1 MESSGELKLESEAQ
15 QNEAPEGSVVDTGSG
30 VTGELIIN

>member
-1 MESSGELKLESEAQ
+1 MESTGELKLEPEQ
-15 QNEAPEGSVVDTGSG
+15 PKAPEGSVVDSGSG